1 MKISLKY
8 PKNLLNKPILSET
21 ILKTNVKVNII
32 QARVEDSIGEYIL
45 EIDNKDKDKFIDEI
59 RKKGVVVEELKDKI
73 NLDKEKCI
81 DCGACISLCPVN
93 CLSMEDFELKV
104 EEDKCILC
112 GRCVKACPLNAL
124 SIKKYEV

>member
-45 EIDNKDKDKFIDEI
+45 EIDDKDKDKFIDEI

-112 GRCVKACPLNAL
+112 GRCVKACPFNAL
-124 SIKKYEV
+124 SIKKV

>member
-21 ILKTNVKVNII
+21 ILKTNIKVNII

-45 EIDNKDKDKFIDEI
+45 EIDDKDKDKFIDEI

-73 NLDKEKCI
+73 NLDREKCI

-104 EEDKCILC
+104 DDNKCILC

-124 SIKKYEV
+124 SIKKYKV